1 MEEKE
6 VQRQE
11 RKDVDSS
18 SSSSSSNEKLTL
30 SVCNNWGGE
39 TITCLVKPSTP
50 FHKVVS
56 AFCAH
61 HGMSGEDLRFTFTG
75 FRLRGHQ
82 TPADFDMEDGDEID
96 VAKRKE
102 STLLFP
108 RRHLTPED
116 RHLFR
121 RIDVGVFEADRG
133 SPGWRVLTDQKLL
146 QKLLSPSS
154 LVSLAG
160 ETQAQSTS
168 LQSKPTPLC
177 ADGLEDIE
185 TLVSQVYQQTLL
197 KRKYECD
204 GPLAETQQV
213 FMTQGRLPRTP
224 PYQLD
229 CQEKI
234 SCDARSDLIAY
245 LDSKIA
251 TNSRFGPPCT
261 LQVSQKADCTDYK
274 LYLSDTAELANIVG
288 HSCVDSLVKIFGYQ
302 PDTIVLRK
310 VVAHTSPA
318 PGLTPSC
325 IAFHLDWAHNTL
337 QVPLNPESDYQG
349 ARLVFADVGGNQ
361 ILVPARHPGSVITH
375 NNTAVHGVTALL
387 SGVRYSLFLLDHGK
401 VQGPR

>member
-30 SVCNNWGGE
+30 SVCNNWGGK
-39 TITCLVKPSTP
+39 TFTCLVKRSTP
-50 FHKVVS
+50 FHKVFS
-56 AFCAH
+56 AFCAK
-61 HGMSGEDLRFTFTG
+61 HGMSSEYLRFMFTG
-75 FRLRGHQ
+75 FRLQPHQ
-82 TPADFDMEDGDEID
+82 TPADCNMENWDEID
-96 VAKRKE
+96 VVKQEAG
-102 STLLFP
+102 S
-108 RRHLTPED
+108 
-116 RHLFR
+116 
-121 RIDVGVFEADRG
+121 VGVFEADRG